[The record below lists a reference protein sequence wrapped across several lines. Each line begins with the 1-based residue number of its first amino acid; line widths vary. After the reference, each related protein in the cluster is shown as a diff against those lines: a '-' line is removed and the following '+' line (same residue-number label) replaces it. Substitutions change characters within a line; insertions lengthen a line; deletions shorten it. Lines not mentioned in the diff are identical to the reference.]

1 MRFPILFLIVLLFL
15 TSCGSKES
23 NVTTTQAI
31 STAEYVRNQWLKVR
45 KPLEFQ
51 LDVYP
56 HEHTP
61 LLNRVGIYSVSSDAT
76 IDEKLMLNGMPFTFS
91 NHLFQPESGSV
102 ITGDTTATF
111 YVCYPFI
118 SGLTLKDTLVKKA
131 PFTDFL
137 YGRELSRSL
146 SGSFLVRMKMISA
159 TSLLR
164 FRIESSDMTDRLS
177 LLSISG
183 DRIYTQGKY
192 QPYMGEWFSLAGN
205 NKPIRFDFDRL
216 MNNYQFVNIY
226 LPPFDGPSDLS
237 VSLKMNG
244 TDYVTRTVLPH
255 LKRGSM
261 TQLNLQLA
269 DEKLR
274 IVSSWLEENR
284 PLLEPVAHKA
294 DSIRVGDYL
303 QRDGSISTL
312 MDSMS
317 VAVVFQTDGKHGKA
331 VALAD
336 VNGCKLF
343 SSKRLTSGRFF
354 KTVDGKRK
362 EGFVNASQSARVDEA
377 YRLVY
382 KPSIPYE
389 PECVLGFAD
398 GVALSNS
405 LLRKQKDRGGEDEM
419 LTVLQD
425 VKGAY
430 VPSAA
435 EMVMLYYLVQGFGEQ
450 RFAASGF
457 MVPEGEYLT
466 SSEYSEETFYM
477 FDFTTGVLTGSF
489 SKQFARM
496 GLRLFYLF

>member
-1 MRFPILFLIVLLFL
+1 MRFYFLFLIVYLFL
-15 TSCGSKES
+15 VSCGSKES

-31 STAEYVRNQWLKVR
+31 STAEYVRNQWLKAR

-61 LLNRVGIYSVSSDAT
+61 FLNKVGVYSMSSDAT
-76 IDEKLMLNGMPFTFS
+76 MDEKLMLNGMPFIFS
-91 NHLFQPESGSV
+91 NHFFRPESGSV

-118 SGLTLKDTLVKKA
+118 PGLTLRDTLVKKA
-131 PFTDFL
+131 PFSDFL

-146 SGSFLVRMKMISA
+146 SSSFLVRMKMISA

-177 LLSISG
+177 LLSVSG

-192 QPYMGEWFSLAGN
+192 QPYTGEWFSLAGN
-205 NKPIRFDFDRL
+205 NKPIRFDLDRL
-216 MNNYQFVNIY
+216 MNNYQFVNVY
-226 LPPFDGPSDLS
+226 LPPFDEPSDLS
-237 VSLKMNG
+237 VSLKING
-244 TDYVTRTVLPH
+244 ADYMTRTVLPH
-255 LKRGSM
+255 LGRGSM
-261 TQLNLQLA
+261 TQINLQLA

-284 PLLEPVAHKA
+284 PLLEPMSCKA
-294 DSIRVGDYL
+294 DSIKIGDYL

-331 VALAD
+331 VALDD
-336 VNGCKLF
+336 VAGRKIF
-343 SSKRLTSGRFF
+343 SSSRLTSGRFF
-354 KTVDGKRK
+354 KTVDGRKK
-362 EGFVNASQSARVDEA
+362 EGFVNASQSAGVDET

-389 PECVLGFAD
+389 PECVLGFTD
-398 GVALSNS
+398 GVVLSNS

-450 RFAASGF
+450 QFAASGF

-466 SSEYSEETFYM
+466 SSEYSEDTFYM